1 MKTVINIKTEKDV
14 KQSAQALAEK
24 LGLSL
29 SAVINVYLRQ
39 LVRDRAVNVSVVPQM
54 SLELEKLLTG
64 FEFDIQRNR
73 NLSEEVSSRA
83 DLKKHFHSL

>member
-39 LVRDRAVNVSVVPQM
+39 FVRDRAVNVSVVPQM